1 MLDRQHHR
9 YNRIGTDEN
18 IGFLL
23 NFAPTK
29 KPAFNFYFAPTVK
42 PAFNFYFAPTE
53 KPASNFYFAPTRI
66 PVPIFSSNDV
76 HFDSHNDVV

>member
-18 IGFLL
+18 IGLLL
-23 NFAPTK
+23 NLAPTE

-42 PAFNFYFAPTE
+42 PAFNFYFAPTH
-53 KPASNFYFAPTRI
+53 I
-66 PVPIFSSNDV
+66 PVPILPSNDV
-76 HFDSHNDVV
+76 HFDSHNNVV